1 MRVRSLLRFCQM
13 RQPAM
18 QPPMMAHTYI
28 QVAEVSMTR
37 AFPTSAY
44 SSSAM
49 VTLSPDSAGV
59 ISTWQ
64 DRREFSR

>member
-1 MRVRSLLRFCQM
+1 M

-18 QPPMMAHTYI
+18 TPPMMANTYI
-28 QVAEVSMTR
+28 QVAEVNMKLLLPVVV
-37 AFPTSAY
+37 FGY

-49 VTLSPDSAGV
+49 VTLSPVNAGV